1 MTNVDPNRAAQVDID
16 VDGMHVASAS
26 GQVLTAPRVDAHNT
40 FDAAETVRPR
50 EISVQARGG
59 TLRLDLPRQV
69 GHRRSLERR
78 AMKALT

>member
-1 MTNVDPNRAAQVDID
+1 MDI
-16 VDGMHVASAS
+16 ASAS

-59 TLRLDLPRQV
+59 TLRLDLPGKSVTVVRLN
-69 GHRRSLERR
+69 GTR
-78 AMKALT
+78 